1 MTSSVKIAEYRYV
14 TTNDKNIGEMF
25 GLSFDKV
32 QKIKQKVQ
40 GDASDFLVKYNL
52 VSDNDSFL
60 VTFWV
65 EIFPKNG
72 VKSGKVSE
80 NPGKTPE
87 VKEKSPVL
95 GPNLG
100 KGPNSWNR
108 DYFSAP
114 ICSLTYRLNSFPSC
128 AGLADSVIKIDNR
141 PKKEPL
147 VINVLGKSFEI
158 GGDE

>member
-1 MTSSVKIAEYRYV
+1 MTSSVKILEYRYI
-14 TTNDKNIGEMF
+14 TTNKDNLSALDVSIG
-25 GLSFDKV
+25 K
-32 QKIKQKVQ
+32 KIYTIKDECRGGK
-40 GDASDFLVKYNL
+40 SDFTLKYNL

-128 AGLADSVIKIDNR
+128 AGLADSVIR

-147 VINVLGKSFEI
+147 VINVLGRSFEI